1 MDATAILQPVLVM
14 ALLTTAMA
22 VWMYATRIPAMQKAG
37 IEPNDARDKGAL
49 ATLPASAR
57 WPADNYNHLFEQPT
71 LFYAVA
77 LAVRPGRALRAA
89 RREASS
95 APCPGSFLRVRGDAK
110 PALRRVGLRSS
121 LGPSSR
127 SPCSSRPSRRTRPH
141 PPPMKPRTRWSAS

>member
-1 MDATAILQPVLVM
+1 MDATAIQQPVLAM

-77 LAVRPGRALRAA
+77 LAIAVLGHVDTVHVTCAWVFTGARILHSLVQATVNVIMLRFSIFAVSWIALAVMVV
-89 RREASS
+89 REALLV
-95 APCPGSFLRVRGDAK
+95 F
-110 PALRRVGLRSS
+110 
-121 LGPSSR
+121 
-127 SPCSSRPSRRTRPH
+127 
-141 PPPMKPRTRWSAS
+141 

>member
-77 LAVRPGRALRAA
+77 LAIAVLGHVDSIHVACAWLFTFARIAHSLVQATVNVIMLRFGIFALSWVALA
-89 RREASS
+89 VMVVREA
-95 APCPGSFLRVRGDAK
+95 ANVF
-110 PALRRVGLRSS
+110 
-121 LGPSSR
+121 
-127 SPCSSRPSRRTRPH
+127 
-141 PPPMKPRTRWSAS
+141 

>member
-1 MDATAILQPVLVM
+1 MDATAILQPVMAM

-49 ATLPASAR
+49 DTLPASAR

-77 LAVRPGRALRAA
+77 LVIAVLGHVDTVHVLCAWVFTGARVVHSLVQATINVIMVRFSIFMISWVALAA
-89 RREASS
+89 MVVREA
-95 APCPGSFLRVRGDAK
+95 LNVW
-110 PALRRVGLRSS
+110 S
-121 LGPSSR
+121 L
-127 SPCSSRPSRRTRPH
+127 
-141 PPPMKPRTRWSAS
+141 